1 MSEPGPQSQGSSGSG
16 GLRGFAAGWRVI
28 AGLFVINMTTSG
40 LGFYAMS
47 PYLRDLV
54 DREGFS
60 NSLASLA
67 TGLFFLS
74 SGFTGYLISGWVD
87 RLDVRTMLV
96 IGGVWGGI
104 MLALLGRVDS
114 VWQLLAVDI
123 GFGAGFAACGLV
135 IANTVTTRWFVR
147 RRSLALSISA
157 TGLSAGGILITQ
169 NVARLVSTHG
179 LGPVTPWLGLL
190 WAVIIIPIGALVVKP
205 SPQSQGLL
213 PDGDTP
219 VVGVAPTELPGFTFA
234 DARRTRFYVLLTA
247 GYLFLM
253 LSQVGAL
260 AHQTKLGTDRVSTEV
275 GNLAVSLTAGMSV
288 VGRLLGG
295 VLLPKLNSRVFTTV
309 LVVLQGSA
317 LLVLAHAQDKR
328 SFVLGSLLLGL
339 AVGNLLMLHPLLLA
353 EAYGVREY
361 PKIYGLSNLF
371 MTLGVGLG
379 PILVGLVEDRSDY
392 GVAFTLAAASSF
404 AGFVLFTSAGSVNQN
419 ASQVAP
425 AATTAPVQ

>member
-1 MSEPGPQSQGSSGSG
+1 MAELGSRSQGPVETG

-74 SGFTGYLISGWVD
+74 SGLVGYLISGWVD
-87 RLDVRTMLV
+87 RLDVRRVLV
-96 IGGVWGGI
+96 AGGIWGGV
-104 MLALLGRVDS
+104 MLALLGRVES

-135 IANTVTTRWFVR
+135 IANTVATRWFVR

-157 TGLSAGGILITQ
+157 TGLSLGGILITQ

-190 WAVIIIPIGALVVKP
+190 WAAIIIPLGIFVVKP
-205 SPQSQGLL
+205 SPQSMGLL

-219 VVGVAPTELPGFTFA
+219 VSGAPRAELPGMTFA
-234 DARRTRFYVLLTA
+234 EARGTRFYVLLTA

-275 GNLAVSLTAGMSV
+275 GNLAVSLTAGTSV

-295 VLLPKLNSRVFTTV
+295 ALLPKLNSRVFTAV

-317 LLVLAHAQDKR
+317 LMVLAHAQDKR

-371 MTLGVGLG
+371 MTLGVSLG
-379 PILVGLVEDRSDY
+379 PILVGFVEDRSDY

-404 AGFVLFTSAGSVNQN
+404 TGFVLFTSAGSVNQG
-419 ASQVAP
+419 ATRIARV
-425 AATTAPVQ
+425 ATTTASR